1 MGLRH
6 EPAIP
11 DGALIKALGLAL
23 GCVIVLPGGVAAQSL
38 VDRPPNLSG
47 GWVVGT
53 GTVQFN
59 FVHRF
64 QQSDAPERKISNTP
78 TFMTAI
84 GLPLRSMVGFNY
96 ATNSGLSPRYPN
108 EWEFLARVAVLS
120 ELVGDRLDLSAQVG
134 YNLSAEGFDAEL
146 SVAKLFGPV
155 RLLAAG
161 RSLTDPFDSGRE
173 LAAAGGVAIRLS
185 RFLAL
190 GGDVA
195 TVFGRPAARV
205 EEAAW
210 SAGVHVAIPNS
221 PHSLSLHVTNANT
234 ATLQGMSRGGGT
246 TRFGFEFTVP
256 ITLARYFGSRGKPEP
271 EPPTP
276 SRRDSAPAAVPA
288 TPTPAT
294 PAERV
299 DSARPPAAAP
309 TVPPPTAQPSRPGRT
324 VRAAMKN
331 LAFLP
336 RRLEIAAGTTVAWK
350 NDDPLD
356 HTVTAADKSFDSG
369 LIRSGATW
377 SRTFTQPGTYQITC
391 TPHPHMRVTVV
402 VTPER

>member
-1 MGLRH
+1 MIARMGIRH
-6 EPAIP
+6 GPATP
-11 DGALIKALGLAL
+11 GGALIKALGVAF
-23 GCVIVLPGGVAAQSL
+23 GCLLLPPGGIAAQSL

-47 GWVVGT
+47 GWVVSP

-64 QQSDAPERKISNTP
+64 QQGDAPERKVSNTP
-78 TFMTAI
+78 TFMTTI
-84 GLPLRSMVGFNY
+84 GLPRRSMVGFNY
-96 ATNSGLSPRYPN
+96 ATNSALSPRYPN
-108 EWEFLARVAVLS
+108 EWEFLARMAFLS
-120 ELVGDRLDLSAQVG
+120 ELEGAAFDLSAQVG

-146 SVAKLFGPV
+146 SVARLFGPV

-173 LAAAGGVAIRLS
+173 LAATGGAVIRLS
-185 RFLAL
+185 RFLAV

-195 TVFGRPAARV
+195 TVFGRPAARE

-210 SAGVHVAIPNS
+210 SAGVHVAIPNT
-221 PHSLSLHVTNANT
+221 PHSLSLHLTNANT
-234 ATLQGMSRGGGT
+234 ATLQGMSRGGAN

-256 ITLARYFGSRGKPEP
+256 ITLARYFGRGRPEP
-271 EPPTP
+271 APGQP
-276 SRRDSAPAAVPA
+276 APAA
-288 TPTPAT
+288 
-294 PAERV
+294 
-299 DSARPPAAAP
+299 
-309 TVPPPTAQPSRPGRT
+309 AQPSAPEGAQPEGHT

-336 RRLEIAAGTTVAWK
+336 QRLEIVAGTTVAWK

-369 LIRSGATW
+369 LIKSGAIW
-377 SRTFTQPGTYQITC
+377 RRTFTQPGTYHITC

>member
-1 MGLRH
+1 VV
-6 EPAIP
+6 
-11 DGALIKALGLAL
+11 L
-23 GCVIVLPGGVAAQSL
+23 GCVTLLPGGIAAQSL

-64 QQSDAPERKISNTP
+64 QRSDAPERKISNTP

-96 ATNSGLSPRYPN
+96 ATNSALSPRYPN
-108 EWEFLARVAVLS
+108 EWEFLGRVAVLS

-146 SVAKLFGPV
+146 SAAKLFGPV

-173 LAAAGGVAIRLS
+173 LAAAGGITVRLS
-185 RFLAL
+185 RFLAV

-210 SAGVHVAIPNS
+210 SAGVHLAIPNT
-221 PHSLSLHVTNANT
+221 PHSLSLHATNANT
-234 ATLQGMSRGGGT
+234 ATLQGMSRGGSN
-246 TRFGFEFTVP
+246 TRYGFEFTVP
-256 ITLARYFGSRGKPEP
+256 ITLARYFGSRDKPEPAP

-276 SRRDSAPAAVPA
+276 IRPDSAPAPAAAPA
-288 TPTPAT
+288 TPTPAA
-294 PAERV
+294 PPERV
-299 DSARPPAAAP
+299 DTARPPAAAP
-309 TVPPPTAQPSRPGRT
+309 MDPPPSVAQPSRPARRT

-336 RRLEIAAGTTVAWK
+336 RRIEIVAGTTIAWK

-356 HTVTAADKSFDSG
+356 HTVTAADRSFDSG
-369 LIRSGATW
+369 VIRSGATW
-377 SRTFTQPGTYQITC
+377 SRTFSRPGTYQITC

>member
-1 MGLRH
+1 M
-6 EPAIP
+6 
-11 DGALIKALGLAL
+11 
-23 GCVIVLPGGVAAQSL
+23 
-38 VDRPPNLSG
+38 
-47 GWVVGT
+47 VGT

-64 QQSDAPERKISNTP
+64 QRSGAPERKISNTP

-96 ATNSGLSPRYPN
+96 ATNSALSPRYPN
-108 EWEFLARVAVLS
+108 EWEFLVRVAVLS
-120 ELVGDRLDLSAQVG
+120 ELVGDRVDLSAQAG
-134 YNLSAEGFDAEL
+134 YNLSAEGIDAEL
-146 SVAKLFGPV
+146 SVAKLVGPV

-161 RSLTDPFDSGRE
+161 RSLTDPFASGRE
-173 LAAAGGVAIRLS
+173 LAAAGGVALRLS
-185 RFLAL
+185 RFLSI

-210 SAGVHVAIPNS
+210 SAGVHVAIPNT
-221 PHSLSLHVTNANT
+221 PHSLSLHATNANT
-234 ATLQGMSRGGGT
+234 ATLQGMSRGGET
-246 TRFGFEFTVP
+246 TRYGFEFTVP
-256 ITLARYFGSRGKPEP
+256 ITLARYFGRGKPEP
-271 EPPTP
+271 APGQPAPVAPPP
-276 SRRDSAPAAVPA
+276 SAP
-288 TPTPAT
+288 
-294 PAERV
+294 EG
-299 DSARPPAAAP
+299 
-309 TVPPPTAQPSRPGRT
+309 AQRAGRT

-336 RRLEIAAGTTVAWK
+336 QRLEITAGTTVAWK

-377 SRTFTQPGTYQITC
+377 SRTFTQPGTYQLTC
-391 TPHPHMRVTVV
+391 TPHPHMRVTVIV
-402 VTPER
+402 RPGP

>member
-1 MGLRH
+1 
-6 EPAIP
+6 
-11 DGALIKALGLAL
+11 LAL
-23 GCVIVLPGGVAAQSL
+23 GCVGLLPSGIAAQSL

-64 QQSDAPERKISNTP
+64 QRSAAPERKISNTP

-96 ATNSGLSPRYPN
+96 ATNSALSPRYPN

-146 SVAKLFGPV
+146 SAAKLFGPV

-173 LAAAGGVAIRLS
+173 LAAAGGVVVRLS
-185 RFLAL
+185 RFLAV

-195 TVFGRPAARV
+195 TVFGRPATRV

-210 SAGVHVAIPNS
+210 SAGVHVAIPNT
-221 PHSLSLHVTNANT
+221 PHSLSLHATNANT
-234 ATLQGMSRGGGT
+234 ATLQGMSRGGAD
-246 TRFGFEFTVP
+246 TRYGFEFTVP
-256 ITLARYFGSRGKPEP
+256 ITLARYFGRRKPEP
-271 EPPTP
+271 SPEQ
-276 SRRDSAPAAVPA
+276 PAPA
-288 TPTPAT
+288 TPQ
-294 PAERV
+294 
-299 DSARPPAAAP
+299 PAAP
-309 TVPPPTAQPSRPGRT
+309 QGAQAEGRV

-336 RRLEIAAGTTVAWK
+336 QRIEITAGTTIAWK

-369 LIRSGATW
+369 LIRSGAIW
-377 SRTFTQPGTYQITC
+377 SRTFPRPGTYQITC

>member
-1 MGLRH
+1 M
-6 EPAIP
+6 P
-11 DGALIKALGLAL
+11 
-23 GCVIVLPGGVAAQSL
+23 AQSL

-47 GWVVGT
+47 GWVVGP

-64 QQSDAPERKISNTP
+64 QQSDAPERKISNPP

-84 GLPLRSMVGFNY
+84 GLPMRSMVGFSY
-96 ATNSGLSPRYPN
+96 ATNSALSPRYPN
-108 EWEFLARVAVLS
+108 EWEFLARMSFLS
-120 ELVGDRLDLSAQVG
+120 ELVGAPLDLSAQVG

-146 SVAKLFGPV
+146 TAAKLVGPV

-161 RSLTDPFDSGRE
+161 RSLTDPFDAGRE

-210 SAGVHVAIPNS
+210 SAGVHVAIPNT

-234 ATLQGMSRGGGT
+234 ATLQGMSRGGAN

-256 ITLARYFGSRGKPEP
+256 ITLARYFGRGKPEP
-271 EPPTP
+271 IAGQP
-276 SRRDSAPAAVPA
+276 APAAPQ
-288 TPTPAT
+288 P
-294 PAERV
+294 
-299 DSARPPAAAP
+299 SAPEG
-309 TVPPPTAQPSRPGRT
+309 AQPEGRT

-336 RRLEIAAGTTVAWK
+336 RRLEITAGTTVTWK

-377 SRTFTQPGTYQITC
+377 SRTFTQPGTYEITC

>member
-1 MGLRH
+1 MR
-6 EPAIP
+6 A
-11 DGALIKALGLAL
+11 GAKLIRSPGWALACLVL
-23 GCVIVLPGGVAAQSL
+23 LPGRIEAQSL

-47 GWVVGT
+47 GWVVGS

-64 QQSDAPERKISNTP
+64 QRSDAPERKISNTP

-84 GLPLRSMVGFNY
+84 GLPMRSMVGFNY
-96 ATNSGLSPRYPN
+96 ATNSALSPRYPN
-108 EWEFLARVAVLS
+108 EWEFLARVEVLS

-134 YNLSAEGFDAEL
+134 YNLSAEGIDAEL
-146 SVAKLFGPV
+146 SVAKLLGPV

-161 RSLTDPFDSGRE
+161 RSLTDPFAPGRE
-173 LAAAGGVAIRLS
+173 LSAAGGVAVRLS
-185 RFLAL
+185 RFLSI

-210 SAGVHVAIPNS
+210 SAGVHVAIPNT
-221 PHSLSLHVTNANT
+221 PHSLSLHATNANT
-234 ATLQGMSRGGGT
+234 ATLQGMSRGGAT
-246 TRFGFEFTVP
+246 TRYGFEFTVP
-256 ITLARYFGSRGKPEP
+256 ITLARYFGGRGRPEP
-271 EPPTP
+271 TPEQPTP
-276 SRRDSAPAAVPA
+276 VAPQPAAPQG
-288 TPTPAT
+288 TP
-294 PAERV
+294 
-299 DSARPPAAAP
+299 
-309 TVPPPTAQPSRPGRT
+309 PGRI

-336 RRLEIAAGTTVAWK
+336 QRLEIVAGTTVAWK

-377 SRTFTQPGTYQITC
+377 RRTFTQPGTYQITC